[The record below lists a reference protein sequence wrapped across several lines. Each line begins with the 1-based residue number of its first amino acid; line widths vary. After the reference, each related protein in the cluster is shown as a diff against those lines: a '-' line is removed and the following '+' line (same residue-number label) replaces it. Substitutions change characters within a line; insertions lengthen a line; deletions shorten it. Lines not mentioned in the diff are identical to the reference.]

1 MISETRIILKNVG
14 NIDPESIDDYIAAGG
29 FKALKK
35 ALTMKPGSII
45 DEITEAGL
53 RGRGGAGF
61 STGAKQKFSSE
72 SRKECSQR
80 YVVVNADEGEPGTFK
95 DRVIMEQDPHLY
107 LEGTI
112 ISAYSIGASK
122 GYIYIRGE
130 YYQSIA
136 MTRKA
141 IDSAYQNGFL
151 GKNILGSGFDFDIE
165 IRLGAGS
172 YLCGEELTMLES
184 LEGKR
189 GNPRIKPPF
198 PAEKGL
204 FDMPTLVNNVETL
217 ANIPSIILHGKDWY
231 RKFGTE
237 RSPGTKVF
245 TISGK
250 VNKPGYYETPF
261 GITLR
266 QLIDDLSGGMIKGK
280 QFKAALL
287 GGAAGTFVDSSMLDE
302 KLTYDNLR
310 EKEATLGSG
319 AVIVLDEDDDVSA
332 VLLNCLRFFKHE
344 SCGKCVPC
352 RVGTSLLVEN
362 LKKLRNGSNGHA
374 GKNTQNNHAIQQN
387 NGNIIEDNNDHK
399 EEANNVSKKKTD
411 LLKQLIRESEIMA
424 ATSLCPLG
432 QSPIL
437 PLKSAVR
444 YFAGEL

>member
-1 MISETRIILKNVG
+1 MITETRIILKNVG
-14 NIDPESIDDYIAAGG
+14 TTDPESIDDYIVAGG
-29 FKALKK
+29 YEALRK
-35 ALTMKPGSII
+35 ALTMEPSSII
-45 DEITEAGL
+45 DEITAAGL

-61 STGAKQKFSSE
+61 SSGMKKKYTSKSC
-72 SRKECSQR
+72 RDCPQR

-95 DRVIMEQDPHLY
+95 DRIIMEQDPHLY

-112 ISAYSIGASK
+112 IAAYSIQATK

-130 YYQSIA
+130 YYPSIEN
-136 MTRKA
+136 TRRA
-141 IDSAYQNGFL
+141 IDAAYQKGFL
-151 GKNILGSGFDFDIE
+151 GENILGSGFDFDVE

-204 FDMPTLVNNVETL
+204 FGMPTLVNNVETL
-217 ANIPSIILHGKDWY
+217 ANVPAIVLNGKDWY

-237 RSPGTKVF
+237 RSPGTKLF
-245 TISGK
+245 TISGQ
-250 VNKPGYYETPF
+250 VNKPGCYEV
-261 GITLR
+261 GMGVTLR
-266 QLIDDLSGGMIKGK
+266 QLIEDLAGGMKNSK

-302 KLTYDNLR
+302 KMTFDNLR

-319 AVIVLDEDDDVSA
+319 AVIVMAEGDDICQ
-332 VLLNCLRFFKHE
+332 VLLNCLHFFKHE

-352 RVGTSLLVEN
+352 RVGTSLLVES
-362 LKKLRNGSNGHA
+362 LKKLRSGANHGGDDLAHHSNS
-374 GKNTQNNHAIQQN
+374 NPNNQESQSKQETIKDTDINAVSTNRTALLQQM
-387 NGNIIEDNNDHK
+387 
-399 EEANNVSKKKTD
+399 
-411 LLKQLIRESEIMA
+411 IRESEIMA

-437 PLKSAVR
+437 PLKSAVK